1 MKTTKNIVALP
12 LLLMAF
18 VSCNNNSI
26 VEKEV
31 IELSLPEHGYILF
44 NTGVDSRGALIENEL
59 TENFHVLGYRYSST
73 WETAKVQAKP
83 EVFYKEDIE
92 YRNGVHTYD
101 PMQPWIGTQKYAF
114 FAYYPISDKLN
125 ASAETYEGNPYVEYT
140 LASRTNPGDLK
151 DVMTAHVIDTDASA
165 RTVDFT
171 MKHRLSAIDVIGRN
185 FNNEEKS
192 VAVSNLVIKFD
203 NLLYDKVT
211 IPLNFKDEPELV
223 VGDKLTG
230 NAMKATY
237 PLISN
242 STFTIPFG
250 GAETLLSEGKT
261 MIVIPQDTY
270 LKGKYDITFRNEG
283 GVEVTKI
290 DQAFDMTCSIL
301 SGRRYYI
308 QLTFTQEDITVAIIQ
323 SEEWADEKIDHEF
336 E

>member
-1 MKTTKNIVALP
+1 
-12 LLLMAF
+12 
-18 VSCNNNSI
+18 
-26 VEKEV
+26 
-31 IELSLPEHGYILF
+31 
-44 NTGVDSRGALIENEL
+44 
-59 TENFHVLGYRYSST
+59 
-73 WETAKVQAKP
+73 
-83 EVFYKEDIE
+83 
-92 YRNGVHTYD
+92 
-101 PMQPWIGTQKYAF
+101 
-114 FAYYPISDKLN
+114 
-125 ASAETYEGNPYVEYT
+125 
-140 LASRTNPGDLK
+140 
-151 DVMTAHVIDTDASA
+151 
-165 RTVDFT
+165 
-171 MKHRLSAIDVIGRN
+171 
-185 FNNEEKS
+185 
-192 VAVSNLVIKFD
+192 
-203 NLLYDKVT
+203 
-211 IPLNFKDEPELV
+211 
-223 VGDKLTG
+223 
-230 NAMKATY
+230 MKATY